1 MSMLT
6 TFLQLVPITASGQ
19 QYMKSKPSEN
29 IRLVWP
35 CLAANAVIS
44 EARFL
49 PRDAMIAVAV
59 CISLRFVLNFLYNLF
74 LCSS

>member
-29 IRLVWP
+29 VIG
-35 CLAANAVIS
+35 LALSCRQCCDFRSSVFI
-44 EARFL
+44 AR
-49 PRDAMIAVAV
+49 RYDSCRRVSV
-59 CISLRFVLNFLYNLF
+59 TV
-74 LCSS
+74 